1 MRRVASVLLPVVLIS
16 LFFGPQVAAQDAEI
30 VLRIGL
36 TQDWETLNPTSG
48 FAVSEYEIWNVHYAT
63 LTDKAADDFAVIPGL
78 AESWVESDGGLT
90 YTYTL
95 RQGLLWSDGEP
106 LTAEDVAW
114 NINTGRDQGWDNM
127 ISTIENLEAT
137 VIDERTVQITSSI
150 PDPKLPTMDVYLVPK
165 HIWEP
170 VATDYDAATQY
181 DGLDG
186 VGSGPF
192 VISDFRKGQSV
203 TMDVNPN
210 YWGWAGEEPALDRV
224 IFQLFENPDA
234 MVAALQQG
242 QLDAIHGF
250 PAGSAEALEA
260 DPNIEV
266 IAGAQGGFDEIAING
281 GAAEG
286 QPHPALL
293 DLEVRRA
300 ISFGVDKAAV
310 IEDLWFNLASP
321 LDAMSPSADL
331 KWLPDLSDPFT
342 YDPARANQIL
352 DDAGYLDS
360 DGDGVREMPD
370 GTNPIVL
377 RHAVNTDGDLAAP
390 IAELFKGWM
399 AEIGI
404 GVELASYDQD
414 ALFEV
419 IVEGTYDTFFWGWV
433 PFVDPDP
440 MLSYF
445 TEAELG
451 NYNDA
456 NWSDPRYEE
465 LYLEQK
471 QELDPDRRV
480 EIVHEMLTIL
490 HEAAVYIPMY
500 LSPDLQ
506 AYRTDTFEG
515 WVRQPADVGPVIFT
529 NSSPSYAL
537 LRPVGAGGD
546 DGTTTAAPGDTTTTS
561 AAPGGDTATTTA
573 APGGDAA
580 TTTAAP
586 AGDDGGGANWV
597 LIGGALVLLLGGAGY
612 GLMRRRASIDERE

>member
-1 MRRVASVLLPVVLIS
+1 MKRAVVLV
-16 LFFGPQVAAQDAEI
+16 LAVLVAASLAPIASAQEDDQV

-48 FAVSEYEIWNVHYAT
+48 FAVSEYEVWNVHYAT
-63 LTDKAADDFAVIPGL
+63 LTDKAAADFETIPGL
-78 AESWVESDGGLT
+78 AESWEASDDGLT

-95 RQGLLWSDGEP
+95 REGLLWSDGEP

-127 ISTIENLEAT
+127 ASTVGSLDAT
-137 VIDERTVQITSSI
+137 VIDERTVEVTSSV
-150 PDPKLPTMDVYLVPK
+150 PDPKLPTLDVYLVPQ

-170 VATDYDAATQY
+170 IATDYDATTQY
-181 DGLDG
+181 EALDG

-192 VISDFRKGQSV
+192 VVTDFRKGQSV
-203 TMDVNPN
+203 TMDANPN
-210 YWGWAGEEPALDRV
+210 YWGYEGDDPAIDQV

-242 QLDAIHGF
+242 QLDAAHGF
-250 PAGSAEALEA
+250 PAGSAETLDA
-260 DPNIEV
+260 DPNIEIV
-266 IAGAQGGFDEIAING
+266 AGQQGGFDEIAING
-281 GAAEG
+281 GAIEG

-300 ISFGVDKAAV
+300 INFGIDKAAV
-310 IEDLWFNLASP
+310 IEDLWFGLASP
-321 LDAMSPSADL
+321 LETMSPSADP
-331 KWLPDLSDPFT
+331 KWLPDIPEENRFT
-342 YDPARANQIL
+342 YDPERANQIL
-352 DDAGYLDS
+352 DDAGYADS

-377 RHAVNTDGDLAAP
+377 RHAVNTDSDLAGPIGDL
-390 IAELFKGWM
+390 FQGWM
-399 AEIGI
+399 EEIGI
-404 GVELASYDQD
+404 GVELSSYDQD
-414 ALFEV
+414 ALFGV

-445 TEAELG
+445 TEAELY

-456 NWSDPRYEE
+456 NWTDPEFDA

-471 QELDPDRRV
+471 EELDPDRRI

-490 HEAAVYIPMY
+490 HDASTYIPMY
-500 LSPDLQ
+500 LGPDLQ

-515 WVRQPADVGPVIFT
+515 WVQQPGDIGPIFFS

-537 LRPVGAGGD
+537 LTPVGGAGGGLD
-546 DGTTTAAPGDTTTTS
+546 SDNLLLWGGIAAGI
-561 AAPGGDTATTTA
+561 
-573 APGGDAA
+573 
-580 TTTAAP
+580 
-586 AGDDGGGANWV
+586 V
-597 LIGGALVLLLGGAGY
+597 VIGGVFLA
-612 GLMRRRASIDERE
+612 MRRRSTADERE